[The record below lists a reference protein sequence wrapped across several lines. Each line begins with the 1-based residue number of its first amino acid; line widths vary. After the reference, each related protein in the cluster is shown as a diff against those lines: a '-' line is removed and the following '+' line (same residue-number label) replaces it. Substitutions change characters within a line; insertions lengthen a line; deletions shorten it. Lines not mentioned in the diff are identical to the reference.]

1 VHIPGRKAL
10 SGLLAA
16 GMLAVA
22 SPAIAAPTALLAHV
36 LAAHHAGK
44 IIKTFPGPAGLT
56 GVVMDYNGSKAIAY
70 LTPDGKYLISGLV
83 ANLDNGHNMTNEYG
97 LKYIGKMDILKGPAA
112 SRIAFQCA
120 SLSGI
125 TVGNHAAKN
134 YMIAVFNPSSP
145 LGYKVMGAMMG
156 EAGQMQKKGALNVM
170 ALKLVPIGPLAPS
183 ILSAGNR
190 GREDR
195 LLNVL
200 HHQSAGATISLG
212 SRFAARNNTVLSQ
225 IPMKPPFLVIY
236 FPQANMEAAIPIHN
250 LMRVGSAVGSA
261 EVLAKG
267 MQNPVGEPH

>member
-1 VHIPGRKAL
+1 L
-10 SGLLAA
+10 SGLLA
-16 GMLAVA
+16 LSA
-22 SPAIAAPTALLAHV
+22 SPQAIAAPTALLAHV

-83 ANLDNGHNMTNEYG
+83 ADLETGHNLTNEYG
-97 LKYIGKMDILKGPAA
+97 LKYIGKLDILKGSAA

-125 TVGNHAAKN
+125 TVGNPQAKN
-134 YMIAVFNPSSP
+134 TLIAVFNPSTP
-145 LGYKVMGAMMG
+145 MGYKVMGAMMG

-170 ALKLVPIGPLAPS
+170 ALKLVPIGPLAPA

-212 SRFAARNNTVLSQ
+212 SRFAARNDTVLSQ

-236 FPQANMEAAIPIHN
+236 FPQANMEAAIPVHN

-261 EVLAKG
+261 EMMASGVQDTA
-267 MQNPVGEPH
+267 GEPR